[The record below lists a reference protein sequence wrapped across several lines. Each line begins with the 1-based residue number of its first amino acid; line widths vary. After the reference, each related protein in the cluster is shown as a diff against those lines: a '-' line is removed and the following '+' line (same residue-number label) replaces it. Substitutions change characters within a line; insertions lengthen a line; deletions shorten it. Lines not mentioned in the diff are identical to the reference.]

1 MGHQRWTKSHYVS
14 YEKESFTFKL
24 QCFSRELCEKGF
36 KWDIH
41 WIGIYSEI
49 LVKLFFRIW
58 WDVGSIIT
66 KENSY
71 AFRSIWVWGITK
83 YFKHGV
89 DTCKSYSTEL
99 FQLTTLGV
107 VKWGPSDAD
116 RTQVG
121 PMLLPST
128 LFSGRHSYSG
138 GISAYCWRVTV
149 KHLFANGKPIPH
161 SFT

>member
-1 MGHQRWTKSHYVS
+1 MGYTLDWNLFGDFGETDR
-14 YEKESFTFKL
+14 
-24 QCFSRELCEKGF
+24 
-36 KWDIH
+36 
-41 WIGIYSEI
+41 
-49 LVKLFFRIW
+49 FFRIW

-89 DTCKSYSTEL
+89 DTCKGYSTEL

-107 VKWGPSDAD
+107 VQWGPSDAD

-121 PMLLPST
+121 PMLLRIVDDLTAKDLDEKRRLLP
-128 LFSGRHSYSG
+128 LMNKLYQEKKRP
-138 GISAYCWRVTV
+138 R
-149 KHLFANGKPIPH
+149 FANGRLYAGGKPVSREIIN
-161 SFT
+161 SFLSTRASPDEEEH